1 MVKGSQVVLPVHREL
16 HNKAVRAFKKADSYH
31 LIRPKYTPEATEY
44 LLQLTGILTSDHKV
58 ASNKPLTILE
68 IGCGT
73 GLLTDTLTKVLK
85 GADNVKI
92 MAADPLES
100 MREVFQKKL
109 QGVHEQQLQPKAR
122 VPCLRRR
129 ETAFFGDL
137 TDKSF
142 PDESIDLIV
151 AGASYH
157 WFANQE
163 AYREIARVLVP
174 HGKIGYIT
182 NLPNEFSG
190 PVWCQELWKL
200 LWEAY
205 KHSNVSSERAD
216 LWRNEMKK
224 SGLFTDVVDDYTKT
238 NFEECDMET
247 CINSFTSYSM
257 VQAGSDEVRRNF
269 EEGFRQV
276 MHEHFTAKGIEFT
289 GIPYQVDIHY
299 CQKK

>member
-1 MVKGSQVVLPVHREL
+1 MVKGSQVVLPVHQEL

-100 MREVFQKKL
+100 MREVFQKNFKEFMNNSSSPKL
-109 QGVHEQQLQPKAR
+109 EFHACVAEKLP
-122 VPCLRRR
+122 
-129 ETAFFGDL
+129 
-137 TDKSF
+137 F

-174 HGKIGYIT
+174 HGKIAYIT